1 MGDITSTGAGD
12 EQRAV
17 KLPIAG
23 KRNILITSALP
34 YVNNVP
40 HLGNIIGCVLS
51 ADVFARYCRLR
62 GYNAIYICGTDEY
75 GTATETKAL
84 EENSTPKEICDKYHA
99 IHRDVYKWFNIS
111 FDEFGR
117 TSSPQQTEVCQA
129 IFNKLLENNWLSE
142 NTMQQLYCDTCSKFL
157 ADRLVEGSCPTP
169 GCNYDSARGD
179 QCENC
184 GKLLN
189 PTELINPR
197 CKVCKSSPRIRDTD
211 HLFLELPLLESKL
224 RDYISTMSVAGS
236 WSQNAIHATNAWLK
250 EGLRQR
256 CITRDLKWGV
266 PVPLDKFKEKV
277 FYVWFDAPIGYVSI
291 TKCYTPEWEKWWKNP
306 ENVELFQFMGKDN
319 VPFHTVMFPSTLLGT
334 EESWTMMK
342 TISVTEYLNY
352 ETGKFSK
359 SKGVG
364 VFGND
369 AKDTNIP
376 VEVWRY
382 YLLTNRP
389 EVSDTLFTWAD
400 LQAKL
405 NSELLNNLGNF
416 INRVLSF
423 IAKDSS
429 TGYGSIIPDA
439 PDAQSHLLTQKLG
452 DKVGDYV
459 DQYID
464 AMEKVKLKQG
474 LKIAMS
480 ISGEGNAYL
489 QESQFWKLYKEDKA
503 SCSIVMRTSVGIVY
517 LLACLLE
524 PFMPSFSIEASKLN
538 PSPLELQIYIF
549 TPSNNPSI
557 FFLPQV
563 LKQLNL
569 PLQLSLC
576 DDKGDIKKAKTPW
589 EFIPIG
595 HKIGTP
601 IPLFK
606 ELKDEEVEFFRNKFA
621 GSQAD
626 RADREAEAKKVTE
639 KLKNTKIS
647 DKSGKKEQ
655 AKTKGGGG
663 GVEKEVTIS
672 RLDIRVG
679 VITEVQKHPDADS
692 LYVEKIDVGE
702 DQPRT
707 VVSGLVNF
715 IPIDQMQNRKVC
727 VLCNLKPATMRGIKS
742 HAMVL
747 CASTTDK
754 VELVEPPVGAVVGER
769 VRFEGFD
776 GEADDVLNPKKKV
789 WETLQVDLHTDKDLI
804 ACFKDLPFTTSAG
817 VCKVSSISNGSIR

>member
-1 MGDITSTGAGD
+1 MGDISDSKGSS
-12 EQRAV
+12 

-75 GTATETKAL
+75 GTATETKAM
-84 EENSTPKEICDKYHA
+84 EENCTPKEICNKYHA
-99 IHRDVYKWFNIS
+99 IHRDVYKWFDIS

-117 TSSPQQTEVCQA
+117 TSTPQQTEVCQA
-129 IFNKLLENNWLSE
+129 IFKKLLENNWLSE
-142 NTMQQLYCDTCSKFL
+142 NTMQQLYCYTCKKFL
-157 ADRLVEGSCPTP
+157 ADRLVEGTCPTE

-189 PTELINPR
+189 PTELKDPR
-197 CKVCKSSPRIRDTD
+197 C
-211 HLFLELPLLESKL
+211 
-224 RDYISTMSVAGS
+224 
-236 WSQNAIHATNAWLK
+236 
-250 EGLRQR
+250 
-256 CITRDLKWGV
+256 
-266 PVPLDKFKEKV
+266 KV

-291 TKCYTPEWEKWWKNP
+291 TLCYTSDWEKWWKNP

-334 EESWTMMK
+334 GENWTLMK

-352 ETGKFSK
+352 EAGKFSK
-359 SKGVG
+359 SKGIG

-369 AKDTNIP
+369 AKDTGIP

-423 IAKDSS
+423 IAKSS
-429 TGYGSIIPDA
+429 GQGYGSVIPDA
-439 PDAQSHLLTQKLG
+439 PGAESHPSTCKLAE
-452 DKVGDYV
+452 KVGKHVEQYV
-459 DQYID
+459 E

-474 LKIAMS
+474 LKTAMS
-480 ISGEGNAYL
+480 ISSEGNAYL
-489 QESQFWKLYKEDKA
+489 QDSQFWKLYKEDRP
-503 SCSIVMRTSVGIVY
+503 SCDIVMRTSAGLVH

-524 PFMPSFSIEASKLN
+524 PFMPSFS
-538 PSPLELQIYIF
+538 LEVF
-549 TPSNNPSI
+549 
-557 FFLPQV
+557 
-563 LKQLNL
+563 KQLNL
-569 PLQLSLC
+569 PPQFSLC
-576 DDKGDIKKAKTPW
+576 DDKGELDKARKPW
-589 EFIPIG
+589 EILLAG
-595 HKIGTP
+595 HKIGKP
-601 IPLFK
+601 EPLFK
-606 ELKDEEVEFFRNKFA
+606 ELKNEEVEKWRNKFA

-626 RADREAEAKKVTE
+626 RLVRAEAEAADLAEQLKK
-639 KLKNTKIS
+639 TKVS
-647 DKSGKKEQ
+647 DGKKQRPTKSAAE
-655 AKTKGGGG
+655 AKPKASA
-663 GVEKEVTIS
+663 ESEIS
-672 RLDIRVG
+672 ITRLDIRVG
-679 VITEVQKHPDADS
+679 KIVKAQKHPDADS
-692 LYVEKIDVGE
+692 LYLEEIDVGE
-702 DQPRT
+702 AQTRT
-707 VVSGLVNF
+707 VVSGLVKY
-715 IPIDQMQNRKVC
+715 IPLEEMQNRLVC

-747 CASTTDK
+747 AASNSDHTK
-754 VELVEPPVGAVVGER
+754 VELVEPPKSAIVGER
-769 VRFEGFD
+769 VTFPGFEGD
-776 GEADDVLNPKKKV
+776 PDDVLNPKKKV
-789 WETLQVDLHTDKDLI
+789 WETLQVDMQTNADLVACYKDIPL
-804 ACFKDLPFTTSAG
+804 TTSAG
-817 VCKVSSISNGSIR
+817 VCKVPSISCGCIK